1 MDIIVAIGSPGTE
14 ASHSQHLRATK
25 YRFVTVNTAIDH
37 VSLSTVFLRQRNGS
51 RRRCG
56 GFEVA
61 IERAIEAGYR
71 TYIPYACL
79 AGIEAAKWNDAAA
92 RSA

>member
-61 IERAIEAGYR
+61 IERAIERGTEYR
-71 TYIPYACL
+71 TYILYAYL
-79 AGIEAAKWNDAAA
+79 AGIEAANWK
-92 RSA
+92 